1 MEDVRHFLT
10 ALMRIAKELNTNLED
25 AAVIVTYSNRNGGIK
40 PVLSDAV
47 VHPIYFPNH
56 DFPPIK
62 EN

>member
-1 MEDVRHFLT
+1 M

-25 AAVIVTYSNRNGGIK
+25 ATVIVTYSNRNGGIK
-40 PVLSDAV
+40 PILSDAV

-62 EN
+62 DN